1 MKKSIVG
8 VAVLLLVGFVLYE
21 SMYFLNWGAFAPPPQ
36 EDPLYKGRR
45 VSSYRKA
52 LTDADVE
59 VRRQAARDFYEMPP
73 EDGKTAHGDLLEAA
87 AKDEDHMTQCLA
99 ALALSRIHP
108 VLHVGIPMDKM
119 LGPALLYHGLEDQDP
134 GVRQVAAQALS
145 EWGHVS
151 DWAVPYLQKV
161 ATNDAD
167 EKVRK
172 AAALALE
179 KIGPVVTRP
188 QPKAK
193 GPPPM
198 AKTALKKFEKANAAA
213 KDTSSAEK
221 PKAEGKEPAKAKS
234 SDENDH

>member
-1 MKKSIVG
+1 MIKKLVVAI
-8 VAVLLLVGFVLYE
+8 AVLLLVAGVLYE
-21 SMYFLNWGAFAPPPQ
+21 SMYFEKWGLLAPPKD
-36 EDPLYKGRR
+36 DPLYKGRR

-108 VLHVGIPMDKM
+108 VLHVWIPMDKM

-134 GVRQVAAQALS
+134 AVRQVAAQALS

-161 ATNDAD
+161 ATKDDD
-167 EKVRK
+167 ENVRK

-179 KIGPVVTRP
+179 KIGPVVPRP

-198 AKTALKKFEKANAAA
+198 AKTAMEKFEAANAPA

-234 SDENDH
+234 SDEDDH